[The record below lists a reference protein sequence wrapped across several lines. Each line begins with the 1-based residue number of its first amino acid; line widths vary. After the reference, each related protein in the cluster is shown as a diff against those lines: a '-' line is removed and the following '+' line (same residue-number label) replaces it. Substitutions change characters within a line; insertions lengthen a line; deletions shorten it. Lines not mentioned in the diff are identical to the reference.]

1 MSINIELDVDHGIT
15 FLTCLLGHDPQHDL
29 YYGHGTGAPRAK
41 ATYNNEM
48 GGKTPRGPGEELYG
62 PYQGGMKGGLKD
74 ANQDI
79 ITIQSE
85 LDKVYDIQLLL
96 KYAEGAI
103 RNYANDIF
111 INITGRS
118 QTDGC
123 ATVGDLIIYL
133 DTSLT
138 SSKSQDAGIL
148 EPGRIVINKDVIS
161 PLQITKEKVRPPDS
175 SIETANKYTINEGT
189 YQGFSLLYLDPG
201 GAGGN
206 QRIIQV
212 FDPTGKLAA
221 QLNNAYDE
229 CVQAGLLTQIAGF
242 ANKVMQDYIAMNT
255 GRSGEDTPANN
266 LTFDAYVTQP
276 GVNWPGNTL
285 FYKIATSGLL
295 PVIIENMS
303 GPDLLY
309 ELFTNPKAMTE
320 KMPQDEL
327 TEYYKN
333 MELFLTNY
341 FSSVSNFNSAA
352 ASGRITDNDTLNAGG
367 QTLQFVNTS
376 GWKEL
381 FAIISEY
388 DPWDEDTAE
397 TYGQDITKWQAFL
410 TQTLLASAAVYLNDK
425 MPPQQKISTRN
436 SLEQAGKF
444 FKSFGAAGT
453 EGISNLLSL
462 TIALD
467 DLATTA
473 NLKEFEAEED
483 IAERDDG
490 LLGTSINQELI
501 QEVQTVQNDQAA
513 IERNLMQELGP
524 LQGGAPH
531 SNVIVPIYSVEVSEG
546 IFRIISSARDNLV
559 PGTRAA
565 VILGQLTFT
574 DKSSVMY
581 DLFIAP
587 GRPFEYI
594 AKQMSVAISQGQGR
608 ILEKPPAYISSKIQ
622 QNKIPDRRC
631 LSRPDVDTIQTF
643 LVLLDN
649 LSEAYEYLANPANQA
664 ERGGAEQQVQS
675 VLTDIYNKIINSTT
689 NPTIEMPIKTCSTL
703 KGKDK
708 KNYLDLMTLFYRVRS
723 MIYLFSIIIRA
734 AISANQPDLSYIV
747 PASEVINW
755 ISITRSYVDELLS
768 VFKMIANMTGA
779 QTELDDIAI
788 TNNAFVVGSCSQI
801 ALAICGSL
809 LPYASPISKN
819 VSYAVEKQMLENQ
832 IKKILDGKR
841 GGAPDDTKLV
851 KSIYTTSNFYNYFGT
866 VVSKWPA
873 AEIKGTKLTMFQDM
887 VGPSPGLGIDP
898 GDTLKTMISVGRDE
912 GKFFV
917 NNAVSLGEQQL
928 GANVYKNNFCPISS
942 IVDAQT
948 TVCNS
953 LKIARKDGYE
963 YGVQDVSVFSVDPG
977 SGNRVFTYRVRVVPD
992 MTKTP
997 PARISI
1003 AAYLQVLDDVYINMA
1018 PTKAV
1023 IGADSWPGNLRSS
1036 RSNDLEDINLDDAE
1050 SPLAARK
1057 CLFDLQ
1063 RVFDNPNTVVGG
1075 MNSYTDIINIIDGS
1089 QANVDRMAL
1098 IRQILE
1104 VSFRKS
1110 LGDYLQELSTVAQNG
1125 GYVGGY
1131 GIFPATAKI
1140 LTPDVARLGLHNDRP
1155 AFARAM
1161 LLSLYGKSGINPR
1174 SLSAL
1179 TVTDKL
1185 DRLNYIAAGRN
1196 ISAAAASGGGKTK
1209 KKGVRTRRKI
1219 NKKKKTR
1226 KAKPKRGKTRKAR
1239 KPKKTT
1245 RDNRNNKKST
1255 K

>member
-1 MSINIELDVDHGIT
+1 M
-15 FLTCLLGHDPQHDL
+15 
-29 YYGHGTGAPRAK
+29 
-41 ATYNNEM
+41 
-48 GGKTPRGPGEELYG
+48 
-62 PYQGGMKGGLKD
+62 
-74 ANQDI
+74 
-79 ITIQSE
+79 
-85 LDKVYDIQLLL
+85 
-96 KYAEGAI
+96 
-103 RNYANDIF
+103 
-111 INITGRS
+111 
-118 QTDGC
+118 
-123 ATVGDLIIYL
+123 
-133 DTSLT
+133 
-138 SSKSQDAGIL
+138 
-148 EPGRIVINKDVIS
+148 
-161 PLQITKEKVRPPDS
+161 
-175 SIETANKYTINEGT
+175 
-189 YQGFSLLYLDPG
+189 
-201 GAGGN
+201 
-206 QRIIQV
+206 
-212 FDPTGKLAA
+212 
-221 QLNNAYDE
+221 
-229 CVQAGLLTQIAGF
+229 
-242 ANKVMQDYIAMNT
+242 
-255 GRSGEDTPANN
+255 
-266 LTFDAYVTQP
+266 
-276 GVNWPGNTL
+276 
-285 FYKIATSGLL
+285 
-295 PVIIENMS
+295 
-303 GPDLLY
+303 
-309 ELFTNPKAMTE
+309 
-320 KMPQDEL
+320 
-327 TEYYKN
+327 
-333 MELFLTNY
+333 
-341 FSSVSNFNSAA
+341 
-352 ASGRITDNDTLNAGG
+352 
-367 QTLQFVNTS
+367 
-376 GWKEL
+376 
-381 FAIISEY
+381 
-388 DPWDEDTAE
+388 
-397 TYGQDITKWQAFL
+397 
-410 TQTLLASAAVYLNDK
+410 
-425 MPPQQKISTRN
+425 
-436 SLEQAGKF
+436 
-444 FKSFGAAGT
+444 
-453 EGISNLLSL
+453 
-462 TIALD
+462 
-467 DLATTA
+467 
-473 NLKEFEAEED
+473 
-483 IAERDDG
+483 
-490 LLGTSINQELI
+490 
-501 QEVQTVQNDQAA
+501 
-513 IERNLMQELGP
+513 
-524 LQGGAPH
+524 
-531 SNVIVPIYSVEVSEG
+531 
-546 IFRIISSARDNLV
+546 
-559 PGTRAA
+559 
-565 VILGQLTFT
+565 
-574 DKSSVMY
+574 
-581 DLFIAP
+581 
-587 GRPFEYI
+587 
-594 AKQMSVAISQGQGR
+594 
-608 ILEKPPAYISSKIQ
+608 
-622 QNKIPDRRC
+622 DR
-631 LSRPDVDTIQTF
+631 L
-643 LVLLDN
+643 
-649 LSEAYEYLANPANQA
+649 
-664 ERGGAEQQVQS
+664 
-675 VLTDIYNKIINSTT
+675 
-689 NPTIEMPIKTCSTL
+689 
-703 KGKDK
+703 
-708 KNYLDLMTLFYRVRS
+708 
-723 MIYLFSIIIRA
+723 
-734 AISANQPDLSYIV
+734 
-747 PASEVINW
+747 
-755 ISITRSYVDELLS
+755 
-768 VFKMIANMTGA
+768 
-779 QTELDDIAI
+779 
-788 TNNAFVVGSCSQI
+788 
-801 ALAICGSL
+801 
-809 LPYASPISKN
+809 
-819 VSYAVEKQMLENQ
+819 
-832 IKKILDGKR
+832 
-841 GGAPDDTKLV
+841 
-851 KSIYTTSNFYNYFGT
+851 SNFYNYFGT